1 MSKIICDICGTKYPD
16 TAEQCPICGCSRDL
30 SLGNLTE
37 ELIEEEVSAAPGRR
51 AKGGRFSSAA
61 GRKSTRKPRY
71 EEEPDEDDYDED
83 MEEEEDE
90 DLYESDYDDDDEDDE
105 DDDHKSN
112 APLVVVLII
121 VIAALLAVTGFI
133 FVKYFLPNMMPE
145 ETAAPTAPAQTTAAP
160 VQTEEPTIP
169 CESLVMTSGGTVE
182 LTEVGQNWLIN
193 VMALPDN
200 TTDKL
205 TYTSSDES
213 VATVSEDGKITAVGE
228 GLAVITISCGEES
241 LICNVTCDFSAEE
254 TTAPTEAPTEA
265 PDASEATEPTD
276 ATEATEATEPTEPTK
291 PLKDITLKVLKYTDL
306 TFNAPGQGFTFV
318 LEGLQNN
325 EVKWISQDESIVT
338 VDENGKVISVG
349 TGNTTIICQY
359 GDQKV
364 EIKIT
369 CRW

>member
-16 TAEQCPICGCSRDL
+16 TADQCPICGCTRDQNTSEL
-30 SLGNLTE
+30 ADELVEE
-37 ELIEEEVSAAPGRR
+37 ELTAAPARR
-51 AKGGRFSSAA
+51 AKGGRFAA
-61 GRKSTRKPRY
+61 ASGRKSSRKSRY
-71 EEEPDEDDYDED
+71 EEEPDEYDDDD
-83 MEEEEDE
+83 EED
-90 DLYESDYDDDDEDDE
+90 DLYESDYDDDDEDE

-112 APLVVVLII
+112 APLVVALII

-133 FVKYFLPNMMPE
+133 FVKYFLPGMMPE
-145 ETAAPTAPAQTTAAP
+145 ETAATTAPVQTTAAP
-160 VQTEEPTIP
+160 EQTEEPTIP

-205 TYTSSDES
+205 TYTTSDPT
-213 VATVSEDGKITAVGE
+213 VAIVSEDGKITAIGE
-228 GLAVITISCGEES
+228 GQAVITITCGDES
-241 LICNVTCDFSAEE
+241 LVCNVICSFSAEE

-265 PDASEATEPTD
+265 PDETEETEP
-276 ATEATEATEPTEPTK
+276 TEATEPSEPTE
-291 PLKDITLKVLKYTDL
+291 PLKDITLKVLQYTDL

-318 LEGLQNN
+318 LDGLKNN

-338 VDENGKVISVG
+338 VDENGLVISVG
-349 TGNTTIICQY
+349 AGNTTIICQY